1 MRTLKLTKE
10 TIQNIL
16 TDLLKRSPNNYTSM
30 KAVSMRSL
38 QMSAQTVIQRF
49 LTIQRNLT
57 VQP

>member
-16 TDLLKRSPNNYTSM
+16 TDLLKRST